1 MKLSKPERLSLKDW
15 EAVDSP
21 PLDDAML
28 ASMRPVRANHPDRP
42 AQVRGP
48 QKMPRKTPVFVRF
61 DSVVVEAF
69 RANGRGWQTR
79 MNAALKEWLAEH
91 GAA

>member
-1 MKLSKPERLSLKDW
+1 MKKSKPEGISLKDW

-21 PLDDAML
+21 PLDDVTL
-28 ASMRPVRANHPDRP
+28 AGMKPVSASHPGRP

-48 QKMPRKTPVFVRF
+48 QKAPRKTPVFVRL
-61 DSVVVEAF
+61 DSAIVEAF
-69 RANGRGWQTR
+69 RATGRGWQTR

-91 GAA
+91 RAA